1 MSGTPESP
9 KKTRQ
14 PNGSLEPPELL
25 VDLAAKSAALAKQLF
40 GVTDELADAF
50 GSEIAQLMAAEW
62 GGQSPYI
69 PQGIAWKV
77 SKLHQEVWDAFNGTN
92 HNDLVRRFGISRV
105 WVYRIV
111 KRMRQADLAKR
122 HGDLFQAADGPP
134 SP

>member
-1 MSGTPESP
+1 M
-9 KKTRQ
+9 
-14 PNGSLEPPELL
+14 L

-69 PQGIAWKV
+69 PQGIAYKV
-77 SKLHQEVWDAFNGTN
+77 SKLHQDVWNAFNGSN
-92 HNDLVRRFGISRV
+92 HNELVRRFGISRV

-111 KRMRQADLAKR
+111 KRMRLADQVKR
-122 HGDLFQAADGPP
+122 QGDMFQSDQTTV
-134 SP
+134 